1 MIENSIIESNASDA
15 SSRVDNIV
23 LALDGESIILKNPSI
38 SAEYDLPDEDQSG
51 QSSSTNSSEQGIKPK
66 KLNISG
72 LIEYSTPDYLSR
84 LIELSYQTDRG
95 GAKKLYRIANST
107 ANVINLREGVF
118 SGKISI
124 APHSTLLAWQ
134 INFTLSERKSVPEKR
149 EARAQQRA
157 RENGDQTV
165 DAVGE
170 EMPAEKSETEERTW
184 FEENVL
190 APINDMLG

>member
-66 KLNISG
+66 KLNVSG

-157 RENGDQTV
+157 QENGEQTV